1 MLGCEMIG
9 VLMCAYYYYHLLTCS
24 LHFIQ
29 VKGQLKSGLS
39 LPCGPCG
46 RLRLSG
52 LVADAFMCGTI
63 LCVICS
69 YDLDAGKEKRVMP
82 QARESSLESW
92 VVYSRQRWEERLG
105 DLLSDLNVK

>member
-1 MLGCEMIG
+1 
-9 VLMCAYYYYHLLTCS
+9 MCILLLSSANMFST
-24 LHFIQ
+24 LYP
-29 VKGQLKSGLS
+29 GQRTTEVRSFLTMWTLDD
-39 LPCGPCG
+39 